1 MRRGLTVA
9 VAVLSSAALIGIG
22 AGCGGS
28 DSGAA
33 STPGD
38 AKTIA
43 NKAVQTDSNGK
54 TVAAPGAAAGSDAA
68 APEAPASGG
77 ASAGGDVAAG
87 KTTFEATCQ
96 GCHPSGGTVAG
107 VGPMLQGGGLTLA
120 AIKTQIQNGKGAMP
134 GGLLSG
140 TELDNAAAYVESIQ
154 K

>member
-54 TVAAPGAAAGSDAA
+54 TVAAPAAAAAAGAADAA
-68 APEAPASGG
+68 PAAGASG
-77 ASAGGDVAAG
+77 GGDVAAG
-87 KTTFEATCQ
+87 KTIFEATCQ
-96 GCHPSGGTVAG
+96 GCHMGAGTQAGG
-107 VGPMLQGGGLTLA
+107 VGPKLAGMGLTLD
-120 AIKTQIQNGKGAMP
+120 AIKHQIINGGGPMP
-134 GGLLSG
+134 AGLLSG
-140 TELDNAAAYVESIQ
+140 TDLDNAAAYVESIQ